1 MAGNKNTIQIS
12 NENLW
17 LLLCISNIK
26 IYCFS
31 SIQMDMHELID
42 EHMKKQLHDSLA
54 IKESSVTSVTKK
66 PNRFMGLFQ
75 QFQFQR

>member
-1 MAGNKNTIQIS
+1 
-12 NENLW
+12 
-17 LLLCISNIK
+17 
-26 IYCFS
+26 
-31 SIQMDMHELID
+31 MDMHELIE

-54 IKESSVTSVTKK
+54 MKEASVTSAAKK

>member
-1 MAGNKNTIQIS
+1 MAGNGKTYFIQV
-12 NENLW
+12 NYVHKY
-17 LLLCISNIK
+17 K
-26 IYCFS
+26 ILFLFM
-31 SIQMDMHELID
+31 QMDMHELID

-54 IKESSVTSVTKK
+54 IKESSVTSVAKK